1 MINLP
6 AMGEVA
12 HIASYLIYFT
22 AFLEINILV
31 QAPPQ
36 RGSAPEGGPGFGLPL
51 EGDILLLN
59 GLNPKLDYR
68 NPKQILNSNAQMLKT
83 IKKVFI
89 S

>member
-1 MINLP
+1 VYVLNL
-6 AMGEVA
+6 GLWDV
-12 HIASYLIYFT
+12 HKQV
-22 AFLEINILV
+22 NILA

-59 GLNPKLDYR
+59 GLNPK
-68 NPKQILNSNAQMLKT
+68 QILNSNAQMLKT